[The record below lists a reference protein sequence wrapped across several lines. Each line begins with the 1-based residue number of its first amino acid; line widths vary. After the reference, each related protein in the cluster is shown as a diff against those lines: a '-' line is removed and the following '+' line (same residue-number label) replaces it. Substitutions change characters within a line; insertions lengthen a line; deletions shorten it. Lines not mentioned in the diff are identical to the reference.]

1 MVGVNLKKFV
11 KLDMNNT
18 TNNLDDKYN
27 PKKTEKI
34 KEKNNKNKLK
44 KKMKLKKLSINNKQ
58 YITSIN
64 HILKDFN
71 KNPIKINRNMKRN
84 NLTSFFSVKKR
95 NDSINV
101 NINKSAFKK
110 RAFSINKNLKE
121 KVNGFTQINY
131 NNKIQNSVKNNQFK
145 RNTYNS
151 TNKNSKNQSLKTM
164 NEISNYFT
172 AQNSKFCF
180 RNEYFRNIKKN
191 LKKIKESYFSLNK
204 KEMIIIKKNEKDGF
218 YIIQKNRKILN
229 GLNKKN
235 RKNKSMNFSLKK
247 NEFLKTKEKIKNK
260 TNLSSVNKIMNT
272 SSNNKKFKKFI
283 DTIYINKKRIS
294 TPNSFRKGIKSNF
307 NRNYL

>member
-11 KLDMNNT
+11 KLNMNNT

-71 KNPIKINRNMKRN
+71 KNPIKINRNMKCN
-84 NLTSFFSVKKR
+84 NLTSFFSLKKR

-110 RAFSINKNLKE
+110 RAFNINKNLKE

-180 RNEYFRNIKKN
+180 RNEFFVI
-191 LKKIKESYFSLNK
+191 
-204 KEMIIIKKNEKDGF
+204 
-218 YIIQKNRKILN
+218 
-229 GLNKKN
+229 
-235 RKNKSMNFSLKK
+235 
-247 NEFLKTKEKIKNK
+247 
-260 TNLSSVNKIMNT
+260 
-272 SSNNKKFKKFI
+272 
-283 DTIYINKKRIS
+283 
-294 TPNSFRKGIKSNF
+294 
-307 NRNYL
+307 